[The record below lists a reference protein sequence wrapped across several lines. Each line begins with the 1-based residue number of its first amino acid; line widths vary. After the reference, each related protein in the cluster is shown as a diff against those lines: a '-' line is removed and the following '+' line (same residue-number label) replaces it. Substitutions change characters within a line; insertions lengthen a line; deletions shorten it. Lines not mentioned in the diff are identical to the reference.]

1 MSNFNLNV
9 EARTDIGSNKVKKIR
24 VENIIPGV
32 IYSRGEESKS
42 VMMNNVEFLK
52 VFKSAGSSSVINLG
66 LAGETLPVIVKSV
79 QRHPVSGV
87 VTHIDFQKLNMNET
101 IKMTI
106 PISILNRVNIKIQ
119 PSILMQLMN
128 HVEIECLP
136 SYIPHTADVDV
147 SDIDFDTPKFVKDLD
162 IANMDGITMITD
174 LEETVC
180 TLSEPIEVEDD
191 DAEAAGDSAD
201 VPVIGEV
208 QEK

>member
-32 IYSRGEESKS
+32 VYSRGEESKS
-42 VMMNNVEFLK
+42 VMMNNAEFLK
-52 VFKSAGSSSVINLG
+52 VFKSAGSSSVIDLG
-66 LAGETLPVIVKSV
+66 LAGEVLPVIVKSV

-106 PISILNRVNIKIQ
+106 PISILNRENIKIQ

-147 SDIDFDTPKFVKDLD
+147 SDMDFDTPKFVKDLD
-162 IANMDGITMITD
+162 IAKMEGITMLTD

-180 TLSEPIEVEDD
+180 TLSEPVEIEEEVEV
-191 DAEAAGDSAD
+191 AGDSVD
-201 VPVIGEV
+201 VPVIGDV
-208 QEK
+208 Q

>member
-24 VENIIPGV
+24 VKNIIPGV
-32 IYSRGEESKS
+32 IYSKGEESKS
-42 VMMNNVEFLK
+42 ISMGNIEFLK
-52 VFKSAGSSSVINLG
+52 VFKSAGSSSVIDLG

-87 VTHIDFQKLNMNET
+87 ITHIDFQKLNMNET

-106 PISILNRVNIKIQ
+106 PIAILNRENIKIQ
-119 PSILMQLMN
+119 PSVLLQLMN

-147 SDIDFDTPKFVKDLD
+147 SDIDFETPKFVKDLD
-162 IANMDGITMITD
+162 IAKMDGITMITD

-180 TLSEPIEVEDD
+180 TLSEPVEVE
-191 DAEAAGDSAD
+191 EEVAGDSAD
-201 VPVIGEV
+201 VPVIGE
-208 QEK
+208 K

>member
-32 IYSRGEESKS
+32 IYSRGEESRS
-42 VMMNNVEFLK
+42 VSLNNAEFLK
-52 VFKSAGSSSVINLG
+52 VFKVAGTSSVIDLD
-66 LAGETLPVIVKSV
+66 LSGEALPVIVKSV
-79 QRHPVSGV
+79 QRHPVTGF
-87 VTHIDFQKLNMNET
+87 VTHIDFQKLNMKEK

-106 PISILNRVNIKIQ
+106 PISILNRENIKVQ

-128 HVEIECLP
+128 NVEIECLP

-147 SDIDFDTPKFVKDLD
+147 SDIDFETAKFVKDLD
-162 IANMDGITMITD
+162 IANMEGVTMLTD

-180 TLSEPIEVEDD
+180 TLSEPTVVVDTD
-191 DAEAAGDSAD
+191 VDAADSAAD
-201 VPVIGEV
+201 VPVIGEDTD
-208 QEK
+208 K